1 MMTLSVEHF
10 HSVARVKNVLMS
22 QLQYTREF
30 MRSVKEALKRCHPWS
45 ACYFTSRKASWY
57 PPTEND
63 INFRDI
69 SPILPSQAVRSS
81 ITVADE
87 ETLRTWANT
96 YTRAVR
102 QRIAHQ
108 ETKLARTGTL
118 PHYLYTAKISEVAET
133 AEENSIPLI
142 VLTDVSTA
150 VVNKKEVVIEEVQE
164 DDNEKS
170 DEFEP
175 FMSSNLK
182 VTRKRT

>member
-1 MMTLSVEHF
+1 M
-10 HSVARVKNVLMS
+10 
-22 QLQYTREF
+22 
-30 MRSVKEALKRCHPWS
+30 P
-45 ACYFTSRKASWY
+45 
-57 PPTEND
+57 
-63 INFRDI
+63 
-69 SPILPSQAVRSS
+69 SS

-87 ETLRTWANT
+87 ETLWTWANT
-96 YTRAVR
+96 YRRAVR
-102 QRIAHQ
+102 KNRQRTVRQ